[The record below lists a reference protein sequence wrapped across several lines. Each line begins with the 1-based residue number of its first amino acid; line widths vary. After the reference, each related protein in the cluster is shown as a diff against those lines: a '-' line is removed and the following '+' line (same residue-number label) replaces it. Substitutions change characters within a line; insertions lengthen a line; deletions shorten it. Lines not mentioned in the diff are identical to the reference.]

1 LCGKLDGSLG
11 FYKYQWEVGLCLDVY
26 RSSYAY
32 PQQWVVVLAGQ
43 QLITQKYNEI
53 DGGFRFTGHF

>member
-1 LCGKLDGSLG
+1 L
-11 FYKYQWEVGLCLDVY
+11 YLDVY

-32 PQQWVVVLAGQ
+32 PQQWVDVLAGQ

-53 DGGFRFTGHF
+53 DSGFRFTARF